1 MELASLLDIEA
12 QVPFS
17 TASGLVIAFVL
28 GLIHAV
34 DADHVMALSVF
45 ATRASGAAAGARA
58 GLRWSLG
65 HGAVLLVV
73 GLLFVVLGRAMPE
86 AWSALAERA
95 VGIVMI
101 GLGLYVWLE
110 LARSRAHLHFHAH
123 DGLMPHAHWHA
134 HASEGPGACARASA
148 QAVRHQHE
156 HGALFVGALHG
167 LAGSAPLLV
176 VLPIAAN
183 APALAVAYLVLFG
196 SGVAVAM
203 TGVSGLLG
211 HVAGR
216 LSERRAERSL
226 SWLRGIGAGG
236 SVAIGIWLA
245 FAG

>member
-1 MELASLLDIEA
+1 MDLASLLDLA
-12 QVPFS
+12 GAVPPS
-17 TASGLVIAFVL
+17 TAGGLAIAFVL

-45 ATRASGAAAGARA
+45 ATRERGAAAGARA

-73 GLLFVVLGRAMPE
+73 GGLFVGLGRAMPG
-86 AWSALAERA
+86 AWSAVAERA
-95 VGIVMI
+95 VGLVMI
-101 GLGLYVWLE
+101 GLGVYVWRG

-123 DGLMPHAHWHA
+123 DGLVPHAHWHA
-134 HASEGPGACARASA
+134 HRHVHPDARAA
-148 QAVRHQHE
+148 RHQHE

-176 VLPIAAN
+176 VLPIAAS
-183 APALAVAYLVLFG
+183 APVVATAYLVLFG
-196 SGVAVAM
+196 LGVAVAM
-203 TGVSGLLG
+203 TAVSGLLG

-236 SVAIGIWLA
+236 SVAIGAWLA
-245 FAG
+245 FLG